1 MTAGIKPLVK
11 KIYSSY
17 SKLHVFFLFFFIP
30 LSPFILFFHSFSIPS
45 FPQLILFSFVK
56 RFPFFLPQIP
66 FLFLLLMW
74 LFSVFP
80 FQLSEL
86 ILVSSL
92 YLLHGGAIEKLKV
105 DCMGFS
111 YFSFY
116 SRGLFLFP
124 AFSMK
129 FTIPKCFL
137 PFLPIYFTHL
147 LLSCSVLQLP
157 LHLLLL
163 DI

>member
-1 MTAGIKPLVK
+1 M
-11 KIYSSY
+11 YFS
-17 SKLHVFFLFFFIP
+17 FFA
-30 LSPFILFFHSFSIPS
+30 LSPFPPLSSFFHSFSIPS

-92 YLLHGGAIEKLKV
+92 YLLHGGIIEKLKV
-105 DCMGFS
+105 DCIGVS
-111 YFSFY
+111 YFSFP

-124 AFSMK
+124 AISMR

-137 PFLPIYFTHL
+137 PFLPNYFTHL
-147 LLSCSVLQLP
+147 LLSLCPSTSP
-157 LHLLLL
+157 SF
-163 DI
+163 IIA